1 MTDTSGEVGSG
12 LVLSSNNAFVVDGDR
27 QQMMLGFQ
35 IYFLTKFLFCFFVRP
50 KRGFMYSD
58 LGIPNRLIKDVS
70 CFSISVLVEWVKKRK
85 EIILVC

>member
-1 MTDTSGEVGSG
+1 
-12 LVLSSNNAFVVDGDR
+12 
-27 QQMMLGFQ
+27 MMLGFQ